1 MKFWVGVFT
10 TLLVVAPTP
19 VIVTHYETV
28 VKEVEVQPERVDT
41 PILDSLLTDEDWE
54 RIDRESDC
62 LFEFLQLHVGW
73 DITLDAVLAGGYW
86 TDTLG
91 GACLVMEGINGSQLE
106 EVNTEDTP

>member
-1 MKFWVGVFT
+1 MRFWVGVFT
-10 TLLVVAPTP
+10 TLLVVAPTSTT
-19 VIVTHYETV
+19 VVHYETV
-28 VKEVEVQPERVDT
+28 VREEPRQERVDT
-41 PILDSLLTDEDWE
+41 PILDSLLTEEDWE

-106 EVNTEDTP
+106 EVDTEDTP